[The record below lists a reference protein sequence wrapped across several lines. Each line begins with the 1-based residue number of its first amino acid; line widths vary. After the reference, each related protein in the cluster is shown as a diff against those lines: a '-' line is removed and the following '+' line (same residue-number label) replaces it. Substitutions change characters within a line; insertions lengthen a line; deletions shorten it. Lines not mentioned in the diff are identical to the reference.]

1 MKAFYFIGVF
11 KNNRYPLCKITKDI
25 GLLLGTN
32 KVRNVRVV
40 IPSGY
45 QLPPRSV
52 ASDIGSYSDEH
63 GDGKRLA

>member
-32 KVRNVRVV
+32 KVRSVQVK
-40 IPSGY
+40 IPFECP
-45 QLPPRSV
+45 LLPRSV
-52 ASDIGSYSDEH
+52 ASDKGSYSDEH
-63 GDGKRLA
+63 GDGKRLV

>member
-32 KVRNVRVV
+32 KVRSVQVK
-40 IPSGY
+40 IPFECP
-45 QLPPRSV
+45 LPPRSV
-52 ASDIGSYSDEH
+52 ASDRGSYSDGH
-63 GDGKRLA
+63 GDERRLV

>member
-32 KVRNVRVV
+32 KVRSVRVK
-40 IPSGY
+40 IPFECP
-45 QLPPRSV
+45 LPPRSV
-52 ASDIGSYSDEH
+52 ASDRGSCSDGH
-63 GDGKRLA
+63 GDEKRLV

>member
-45 QLPPRSV
+45 PLPPRSV
-52 ASDIGSYSDEH
+52 ASDKGSYSDEH
-63 GDGKRLA
+63 GDGKRLV